1 MLLGPNLYAIM
12 LVEASKKKGFDIMK
26 KLMVALSLVL
36 LLMTSGCGKETK
48 DLDLNK
54 IGEAVDTLESKE
66 FARVSAASL
75 LDEDIPDLKEV
86 YSTSFKKNFKITE
99 DYVEEYNVAVNSK
112 KTAMYFILKPVDG
125 EFDDLKKE
133 VDTYINTLKKDV
145 KEQLT
150 YQEHEGYLIYI
161 ISEDSKDLMEQVV
174 NTHNPLFSNLTEVDD
189 EALTSRYD
197 IKPEMVDEYLIKV
210 PTMIVNANTYVIIK
224 PSKGNK
230 DEVKEK
236 MDTYMTN
243 LEDEWKTYLPDQYDL
258 VKNRL
263 YEEYEGYLIY
273 IVSNDN
279 DLVLKTIKEN

>member
-1 MLLGPNLYAIM
+1 
-12 LVEASKKKGFDIMK
+12 MK
-26 KLMVALSLVL
+26 KVMIALGLVL
-36 LLMTSGCGKETK
+36 LLMTAGCGKTK
-48 DLDLNK
+48 DLDLDK
-54 IGEAVDTLESKE
+54 IGGLIDALETNE
-66 FARVSAASL
+66 FARVNAAVML
-75 LDEDIPDLKEV
+75 EEAIPDLEEV
-86 YSTSFKKNFKITE
+86 YSTSFKKTFKITE
-99 DYVEEYNVAVNSK
+99 AYVEEYNVAINAK
-112 KTAMYFILKPVDG
+112 KTAMYFILKPVEG
-125 EFDDLKKE
+125 KLEALKKE

-161 ISEDSKDLMEQVV
+161 ISEDSKDLMDQVI
-174 NTHNPLFSNLTEVDD
+174 NTHSLLFNNLTVGD
-189 EALTSRYD
+189 EETLTNIYD
-197 IKPEMVDEYLIKV
+197 IKPDMVEEYLIKV

-236 MDTYMTN
+236 MDTYMAN
-243 LEDEWKTYLPDQYDL
+243 LEEQWKTYLPDQYDL

-273 IVSNDN
+273 IVSKDN